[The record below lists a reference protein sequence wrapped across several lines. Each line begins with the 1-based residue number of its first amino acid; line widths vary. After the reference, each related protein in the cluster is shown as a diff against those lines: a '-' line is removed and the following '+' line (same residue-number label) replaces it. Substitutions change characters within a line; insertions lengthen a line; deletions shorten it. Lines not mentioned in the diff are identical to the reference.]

1 MTTLLFA
8 GLACP
13 PTACHPSDYIFNLQT
28 NIDTI
33 ATMTKN
39 IDDVSVV
46 DIDVTDIII
55 LIETRYIHI
64 FVNFDS
70 CLQ

>member
-13 PTACHPSDYIFNLQT
+13 PTACHRINYFFASQT
-28 NIDTI
+28 NINTI
-33 ATMTKN
+33 AFPAN
-39 IDDVSVV
+39 NFDDVSVV
-46 DIDVTDIII
+46 DIEVTDIIT

-70 CLQ
+70 CLK